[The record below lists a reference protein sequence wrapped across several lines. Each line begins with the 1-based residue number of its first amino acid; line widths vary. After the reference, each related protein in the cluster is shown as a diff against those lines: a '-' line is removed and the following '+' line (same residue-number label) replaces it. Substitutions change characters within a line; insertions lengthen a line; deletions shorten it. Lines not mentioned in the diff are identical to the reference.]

1 MNSLLVT
8 GCNGQLGR
16 EMQELAA
23 RFSEFGATFT
33 DVGEL
38 DITDEPAVVN
48 LVGQIRP
55 RFIVNCAAYTAVDRA
70 ESDER
75 TAWQLNVQA
84 VRNLVNA
91 AERVGAALIH
101 ISTDYVFDGTSPV
114 PYKESDQDRPV
125 SVYGKTK
132 AEGERVVLDY
142 EWGTVIRTSWLYS
155 PHGNNFAKTIRRL
168 GLERSELQVV
178 FDQVGTPTYALDLA
192 EAIFLLLRR
201 MAEGYH
207 TSGLLHFSN
216 EGVCSW
222 YDFAREILLSSNL
235 SCRIVPVESVMFPTP
250 VKRPAYS
257 VLNKSKIKALLQ
269 IDIRH
274 WQDAWRHCLTRLS

>member
-1 MNSLLVT
+1 MNSVLVT

-23 RFSEFGATFT
+23 RFGEFSVTFT
-33 DVGEL
+33 DVEEL
-38 DITDEPAVVN
+38 DITDESAVVGFVAQ
-48 LVGQIRP
+48 LHP

-75 TAWQLNVQA
+75 TAWLLNVQA

-91 AERVGAALIH
+91 AERVGASLVH
-101 ISTDYVFDGTSPV
+101 ISTDYVFDGTSSV
-114 PYKESDQDRPV
+114 PYKESDQEHPV

-132 AEGERVVLDY
+132 AEGERAVLDY
-142 EWGTVIRTSWLYS
+142 EMGTVIRTSWLYS

-168 GLERSELQVV
+168 GRERSELQVV

-192 EAIFLLLRR
+192 EVIYLLLRR
-201 MAEGYH
+201 SAEGH
-207 TSGLLHFSN
+207 HASGLFHFSN

-222 YDFAREILLSSNL
+222 YDFAREILLSSDIA
-235 SCRIVPVESVMFPTP
+235 CRLLPVESSVFPSP
-250 VKRPAYS
+250 VKRPSYS
-257 VLNKSKIKALLQ
+257 VLNKSKIKTLLQ
-269 IDIRH
+269 LDIRH
-274 WQDAWRHCLTRLS
+274 WQEAWRHCLTRLS

>member
-1 MNSLLVT
+1 MNSVLVT

-23 RFSEFGATFT
+23 RFGEFSVTFT
-33 DVGEL
+33 DVEEL
-38 DITDEPAVVN
+38 DITDESAVVGFVAQ
-48 LVGQIRP
+48 LRP

-75 TAWQLNVQA
+75 TAWLLNVQA

-91 AERVGAALIH
+91 AERVGAPMIH
-101 ISTDYVFDGTSPV
+101 ISTDYVFDGTSSV
-114 PYKESDQDRPV
+114 PYKESDQEHPV

-132 AEGERVVLDY
+132 AEGERAVLDY
-142 EWGTVIRTSWLYS
+142 EMGTVIRTSWLYS

-168 GLERSELQVV
+168 GRERSELQVV

-192 EAIFLLLRR
+192 DAIFLLLRR
-201 MAEGYH
+201 SAEGHH
-207 TSGLLHFSN
+207 TSGLFHFSN

-222 YDFAREILLSSNL
+222 YDFAREILLSSGI
-235 SCRIVPVESVMFPTP
+235 SCRILPVESSVFPSP
-250 VKRPAYS
+250 VKRPSYS
-257 VLNKSKIKALLQ
+257 VLNKSKIKTLLQ
-269 IDIRH
+269 LDIRH
-274 WQDAWRHCLTRLS
+274 WQEAWRHCLSRLS